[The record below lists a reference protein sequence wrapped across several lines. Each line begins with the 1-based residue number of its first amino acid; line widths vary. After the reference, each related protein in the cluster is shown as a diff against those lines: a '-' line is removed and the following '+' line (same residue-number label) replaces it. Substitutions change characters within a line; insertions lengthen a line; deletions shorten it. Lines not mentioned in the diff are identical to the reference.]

1 MYLRFCEGA
10 IVKLTVFGFATP
22 VTIIGKVAKVLPD
35 EVELISQ
42 LGVYR
47 KNSRVG
53 YSSETL
59 DYFTT
64 ADSNEHRHIN
74 RQLIMDWCYAK
85 VTDLDVS
92 HNSIREENESNF
104 NFLFPGER
112 EKSFSSYTLNHFAPD
127 GYHRGNGPYCGEI
140 KADPS
145 GIAFTPPTAA
155 TDNEGLSLE
164 LTP

>member
-1 MYLRFCEGA
+1 MNLRFNEGA

-22 VTIIGKVAKVLPD
+22 VTVTGKVAKVLPD

-47 KNSRVG
+47 KHSRDENSFE
-53 YSSETL
+53 SL

-64 ADSNEHRHIN
+64 ADSEEHKHVN
-74 RQLIMDWCYAK
+74 RQLILDWCYAK
-85 VTDLDVS
+85 VADLDVS
-92 HNSIREENESNF
+92 GNSIYEDNTSHH
-104 NFLFPGER
+104 FLFPSER
-112 EKSFSSYTLNHFAPD
+112 EKPFSSYTLNHFDHD

-140 KADPS
+140 KAAHS
-145 GIAFTPPTAA
+145 GITFTPPTAVA
-155 TDNEGLSLE
+155 DDGGMSLE